1 MQARRKP
8 SGPALPS
15 KRAGASNG
23 GEGDTP
29 ALNRGLYV
37 VATPLGHARDITLR
51 ALDVINAA
59 DWLYAENS
67 AETAKL
73 LALHD
78 IRRKIA
84 SFREENA
91 KAVIPEIVA
100 AITAGESVALV
111 SDAGTP
117 LISDPGENLVAAIV
131 AAGLPVIPV
140 PGASA
145 GIAALSASGLPA
157 LPALMMGFLPERQSA
172 RRTALEGVKALS
184 ATLVIYEAPHR
195 LCETLADAKAV
206 LGDRMACVARE
217 MTKHFEE
224 FRRASLTGLL
234 EHFTQTLPRGEIVLL
249 IAPPGEAEDVSFEA
263 IDAALARA
271 LETMRVKDAADA
283 VAAALSAPR
292 RLVYQRALALKDGP
306 RKSAPDGQ

>member
-23 GEGDTP
+23 QEGHTP

-51 ALDVINAA
+51 ALDVLGAA
-59 DWLYAENS
+59 NRLYAENS
-67 AETAKL
+67 GETARL
-73 LALHD
+73 LAIHG
-78 IRRKIA
+78 ISRKIA

-91 KAVIPEIVA
+91 RSVIPEIVA
-100 AITAGESVALV
+100 AIEAGEAIALV

-117 LISDPGENLVAAIV
+117 LISDPGGNLVEAVV
-131 AAGLPVIPV
+131 AQGLPVIPV

-157 LPALMMGFLPERQSA
+157 LPALMMGFLPERQAA
-172 RRTALEGVKALS
+172 RRTALEAVKPLA

-195 LCETLADAKAV
+195 LLETLVDAKAV

-224 FRRASLTGLL
+224 FRRASLSDLAA
-234 EHFTQTLPRGEIVLL
+234 HFQETSPRGEIVLV
-249 IAPPGEAEDVSFEA
+249 IAPPGEVEDVSLDA
-263 IDAALARA
+263 IDAALSRA

-292 RLVYQRALALKDGP
+292 RLVYQRALALKQG
-306 RKSAPDGQ
+306 S